1 MKKIISSILLLA
13 ISLTLISC
21 GEEFEPVKS
30 TKEEEKTVLTIE
42 YGGEKYEVAY
52 ELYRALFLTYKKEID
67 EGDANAWS
75 GEDAE
80 ENEARINAM
89 IFDSIAE
96 IYSAFYICDTLDID
110 VYSRR
115 FDKKVDEYISAS
127 VDNIII
133 ELKAEAAEEGK
144 TVELSREQAYQ
155 IYLARLKEE
164 NLNYSVSVLLYRYEL
179 ALAAIDEYYRGEASS
194 GSVTGYKGGEIE
206 FTEDDVKAFYN
217 SDDTVKLIQLYLRKS
232 YVSLED
238 AKEIRASM
246 AAAGSKDDVIGIIIG
261 ESLAGSAEEVENGLL
276 IGKYTLDT
284 TYFSDYTEAAFDL
297 AIGEVSEVV
306 EAFDGD
312 SSAYYILY
320 RDEKS
325 NEHFASNYPDV
336 AYAYV
341 SDKIGRIKSEAR
353 EGILGAIKLA
363 DGYADIIHREIS
375 M

>member
-1 MKKIISSILLLA
+1 MKKIISFILLLA
-13 ISLTLISC
+13 ISLALVSC
-21 GEEFEPVKS
+21 GSEFEPVKS
-30 TKEEEKTVLTIE
+30 TEAEAKTVLTIE

-52 ELYRALFLTYKKEID
+52 ELYRALFLTYRDEID
-67 EGDANAWS
+67 GGDRGAWS
-75 GEDAE
+75 GEDKE
-80 ENEARINAM
+80 DYENRINEK

-96 IYSAFYICDTLDID
+96 IYSAFYICDTIGIN
-110 VYSRR
+110 VYSKK
-115 FDKKVDEYISAS
+115 FDKKVEEYISTS
-127 VDNIII
+127 VDNIIAI
-133 ELKAEAAEEGK
+133 YEIDSEKEGEK
-144 TVELSREQAYQ
+144 VTLTRDEAYQ
-155 IYLARLKEE
+155 IYLARLKAD

-179 ALAAIDEYYRGEASS
+179 ALAAIDEYYRGEANS
-194 GSVTGYKGGEIE
+194 GTVTGYKGGEIE
-206 FTEDDVKAFYN
+206 FTRDDVKAFYD
-217 SDDTVKLIQLYLRKS
+217 SDDTVKLVQLYLRKS

-238 AKEIRASM
+238 AKEIRSSM
-246 AAAGSKDDVIGIIIG
+246 AAAGSKEDVIGIIIG

-284 TYFSDYTEAAFDL
+284 TYFSDYTEAAFEL
-297 AIGEVSEVV
+297 SLGEVSEVV

-325 NEHFASNYPDV
+325 NTHFENNYPDI

-341 SDKIGRIKSEAR
+341 SDKIGRIKSDAR
-353 EGILGAIKLA
+353 LGILDAIKLA